1 MKPSVLILCAALL
14 FGCATGSS
22 NSTLVGTWKMK
33 ERNCY
38 LRLYPNGKAVK
49 WDDSPDTATVWAT
62 FDRTT
67 ITFHDWDGNLIRR
80 GPTLVVESE
89 TGEDVYYRLPH
100 DVEPPK
106 RPNQAMQPTAGRRTV
121 SPFVMKTPPLQA
133 TLAFASGG

>member
-22 NSTLVGTWKMK
+22 DGTWKMK
-33 ERNCY
+33 ERNSY

-49 WDDSPDTATVWAT
+49 WDDSPDTATVWAS

-80 GPTLVVESE
+80 GPTLVMESE
-89 TGEDVYYRLPH
+89 TGEEVYYRLPH

-106 RPNQAMQPTAGRRTV
+106 RPNHAIQPTAGRRT
-121 SPFVMKTPPLQA
+121 SSIYFMKTRPLQA
-133 TLAFASGG
+133 TLALASGG